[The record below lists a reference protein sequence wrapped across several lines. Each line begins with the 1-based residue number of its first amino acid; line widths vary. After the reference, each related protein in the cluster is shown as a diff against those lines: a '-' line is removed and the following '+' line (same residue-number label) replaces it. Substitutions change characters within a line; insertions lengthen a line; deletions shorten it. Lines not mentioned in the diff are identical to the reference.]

1 VGRFQVLE
9 SQAQRD
15 LSLFYIYD
23 DVIDDVVM
31 AAGFDRREAYDV
43 ARFLNQKTF
52 ANLFLCDERFEGLQ

>member
-15 LSLFYIYD
+15 LSIFFIYD

-43 ARFLNQKTF
+43 AKFLNQRSF
-52 ANLFLCDERFEGLQ
+52 ANLFLCDERFEILQ